1 SNGNFSV
8 FQSGKIYFSEDFGDL
23 LEDAN
28 NLKFKKKIIIFLKEK
43 KIKPDIIL
51 TDSHRSY
58 RTTALGRDLAKK
70 YAAEHI
76 LIQHHLAHI
85 FSAVG
90 DKRIS
95 NGGYALPKDFFGIA
109 IDGTGY
115 GSDGR
120 IWGGEIFKFE
130 SQNSKVK
137 NIKRI
142 GHLENQIML
151 GGELA
156 VREPARMLIA
166 ILAKF
171 LSKEEIYAHIK
182 KYYSAQEF
190 EILYNQSQQN
200 FNCIETSSTGRILD
214 AVSLLLGFCG
224 NGRNYKHEPVYL
236 LEKNSTKPFA
246 DLHPKLQIT
255 NYKSQ
260 TNSKLE
266 IQNLK
271 HYVLPTTPLF
281 EYLIENLHKDSS
293 RLAAT
298 AQLYIAEGLYK
309 LICHSGLEPESNRK
323 VSTPSSLFQ
332 ENVIFLAGGIAN
344 NKIIYEY
351 LLSTGAGASRAIPR
365 GDAGLSFGQIVFY
378 LSGH

>member
-1 SNGNFSV
+1 
-8 FQSGKIYFSEDFGDL
+8 
-23 LEDAN
+23 
-28 NLKFKKKIIIFLKEK
+28 
-43 KIKPDIIL
+43 
-51 TDSHRSY
+51 
-58 RTTALGRDLAKK
+58 
-70 YAAEHI
+70 
-76 LIQHHLAHI
+76 
-85 FSAVG
+85 
-90 DKRIS
+90 KRIS
-95 NGGYALPKDFFGIA
+95 DDGYALPKDFFGIA

-130 SQNSKVK
+130 NQKLKVK

-156 VREPARMLIA
+156 IQEPARMLIA

-190 EILYNQSQQN
+190 EVLYNQSQQN

-236 LEKNSTKPFA
+236 LEKNSTKPYA

-298 AQLYIAEGLYK
+298 AQLYIAEGLYEI
-309 LICHSGLEPESNRK
+309 LCHSGLGLESG
-323 VSTPSSLFQ
+323 F
-332 ENVIFLAGGIAN
+332 FAGGLAN
-344 NKIIYEY
+344 NEAISKY
-351 LLSTGAGASRAIPR
+351 LVSKGVYANKKIPR
-365 GDAGLSFGQIVFY
+365 GDAGLSFGQIIFY